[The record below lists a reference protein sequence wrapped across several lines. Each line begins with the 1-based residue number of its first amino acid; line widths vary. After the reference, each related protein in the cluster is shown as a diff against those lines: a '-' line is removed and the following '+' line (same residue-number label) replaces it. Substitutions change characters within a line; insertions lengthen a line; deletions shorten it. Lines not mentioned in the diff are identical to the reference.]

1 MDELTPEKLA
11 RAACDDQEWKQ
22 IEMRAASE
30 CPATYFR
37 AAINILNGEIAMLLP
52 RTPDG
57 DREQIQKGLG
67 AGQTS
72 TTPAVCNATTFKT
85 FIAWDEVRSSTPAE
99 QRPAFRFHRSN
110 RVEQSEASE
119 NVELRRRTGTVFL
132 WHSLQYGH
140 AH

>member
-1 MDELTPEKLA
+1 
-11 RAACDDQEWKQ
+11 
-22 IEMRAASE
+22 
-30 CPATYFR
+30 
-37 AAINILNGEIAMLLP
+37 MLLP
-52 RTPDG
+52 NAGANPGVLRT
-57 DREQIQKGLG
+57 
-67 AGQTS
+67 GQTS